1 MKPSI
6 KSIMF
11 LREALTTGVFDIV
24 RLSTLTVST
33 DFVDSVLEFAEDE
46 VSRMNEVRKALDALP
61 ERPSEQDLIALHEAI
76 LLCVTRQSEV

>member
-6 KSIMF
+6 KSIMS
-11 LREALTTGVFDIV
+11 LREGLTTGVFDIV
-24 RLSTLTVST
+24 RLSTLSTAT

-76 LLCVTRQSEV
+76 LLSITRSSEV